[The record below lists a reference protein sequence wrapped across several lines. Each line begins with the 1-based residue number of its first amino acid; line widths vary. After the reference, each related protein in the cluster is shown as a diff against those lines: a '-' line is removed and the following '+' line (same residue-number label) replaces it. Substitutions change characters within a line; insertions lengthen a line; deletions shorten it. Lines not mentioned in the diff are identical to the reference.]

1 MKSLIFLNL
10 NLKLN
15 KNYILICKDNY
26 RYIRMI
32 LQIYKQKSKY
42 LKKDSKNIKKRI
54 NNKQTTYNKDGRKK
68 LS

>member
-15 KNYILICKDNY
+15 KNYTLICKDNY

-42 LKKDSKNIKKRI
+42 LKKDYKNIKKRI